1 MQKQRNDNDKLLK
14 ILKVQKE
21 KLERLA
27 PIEQEVHTQKQRL
40 DEQQQTISNLT
51 VRHCRSWSISARSTW
66 LLRYTTPVFQAE
78 KEKAMSIINI
88 LKEKKSKLESSLEV
102 RC

>member
-27 PIEQEVHTQKQRL
+27 SLEQEVRTQKQRL

-51 VRHCRSWSISARSTW
+51 VRNCCSGSISARRTG
-66 LLRYTTPVFQAE
+66 LLRYTIARTPGRE
-78 KEKAMSIINI
+78 GEGD
-88 LKEKKSKLESSLEV
+88 EHH
-102 RC
+102 